1 MANDS
6 SFKIKLDYKQPV
18 KEAIKYM
25 ESALTRADL
34 SANINTDEFDSLKKE
49 VAELKKSIIA
59 ISETSVST
67 DVFEKYKKSAK
78 NSIDYIRRQ
87 FNDLSDQI
95 DATVN
100 VKLKNALGLIE
111 QGISASSKQAN
122 KSQNEQSVNI
132 KSEIPTEN
140 VSSEIV
146 EYKQLESELNVL
158 QSRYD
163 NLRTAIEVYQDQ
175 IKKYSSSKLI
185 TELKDQSNCY
195 DELYQKVLRFQEQQ
209 KEEST
214 DSPQYVQITSELK
227 DLDPQ
232 LEETAAKV
240 QILSNKLVDMGS
252 SNKGINSFVN
262 SDEFYDLT
270 SVIDADFDDFDEIL
284 KKYENKISEFKNKLA
299 TLKNAIHEKTASN
312 VNEFK
317 SNTSD
322 TVEVN
327 VTPIVDQNFN
337 SKLQEQANKTDPI
350 NISVSPII
358 DQNFKSKLQEQVDQA
373 NISIEVDVVPKIS
386 ENYTE
391 KLKEATNKI
400 TVDHQENSE
409 ANISN
414 ELDINNEINQFS
426 NLKSSIDAV
435 RTSIQDKN
443 EELRNEISIA
453 TQNIP
458 DESRIFNDLKQS
470 IQDVQS
476 AIEKKTAAIL
486 AETEQSVQALNEEK
500 AAFTDIGDAA
510 TKSIKKI
517 KFPSAKSLND
527 LLKALDNLKK
537 KLDQLN
543 DPNGENSFIN
553 QLAGLKVTKIQ
564 VKNLSDLGDVL
575 KELKEKI
582 DALNADNNPSSF
594 LNDIS
599 SIVRH
604 TKELEHIVQI
614 LNKSGK
620 SGVKI
625 EDPELT
631 SAYKQLKDNLTIILN
646 LKKKLGQTD
655 DSAAQAAIRAK
666 IDSYDSQNRQLRE
679 QIKLSKSVNEEKHN
693 EIVNLGKQIGL
704 QNQLNSA
711 RESENRRKNYQSSQT
726 NEFQTNYKQLY
737 DNLSE
742 IKSLEKQFGRT
753 TDQNERATISS
764 SIQQYENQNKVLKQ
778 NISTLLSR
786 NSALKSSTSIEQ
798 NKITILEQEIAT
810 TRQLNQ
816 IADTNRQQAQADQ
829 AKDLQ
834 NNLNEVNQIL
844 QEDSQEWKRAM
855 DILTDNSYFKEARNG
870 AQSYLDILEN
880 VVSIT
885 RSLRT
890 DDATGKKYVSYQ
902 YKDTNGSSIT
912 TGANGNLEIE
922 KKNIYSL
929 TNAYKVLTSAV
940 ELYDKESKKP
950 TGNTT
955 KYKNIIAELKQLANE
970 YKSTVGKDGFKIS
983 SKADVDLVITLA
995 AKAKELVTDF
1005 KGLSAAEKK
1014 VTDTSIDK
1022 FLNKIYTFMGQ
1033 NTKAAKAFQTELEA
1047 LIGKTKTL
1055 GSDANINGD
1064 GGLMDQFMKIKN
1076 EAERAGLTND
1086 SFLDSFAKQANYT
1099 ASSFLAQYLSV
1110 QDVIR
1115 YAQNAIQT
1123 INDLDYA
1130 LLDLSKT
1137 AKMSEA
1143 QLNEFYYSA
1152 NESAIKLGTSTEN
1165 IINLASSWSRLGY
1178 GTNEEATK
1186 LAELTAKF
1194 AAVSPGMSTEEASKG
1209 MISIMKAW
1217 QDRINAENMETEV
1230 LDKIN
1235 VLGNKFALDN
1245 NDVIEGMQKCSA
1257 ALSAMGT
1264 SYTDAFALFTGAEEV
1279 MQDADKVGNGLKS
1292 VAMRIRGYSEDVES
1306 GEYVID
1312 DSLKNISGDLID
1324 LTKIAGKLPQGIS
1337 VYTEDTK
1344 DLPEAEKKYKS
1355 LVEYFREIH
1364 KYWDDFSETQQTEL
1378 LQKLFAKTQASVG
1391 ASLIKNW
1398 DAVEKSLVEM
1408 ENSAGSA
1415 DAEMSKAEQTISYKL
1430 NALKETW
1437 VGFLQ
1442 EMANRNAI
1450 KGIIDGLTTISQ
1462 GFTSLGGIGVAG
1474 VLAGITAALIKL
1486 NTTTTESGKKV
1497 VSFGKIIRSF
1507 LGTDVLRT
1515 KYLDDYAKTLST
1527 SNVST
1532 IQSIINTVNLNKAE
1546 KEELIT
1552 KAGLN
1557 VATEAQLTT
1566 TEQQTAAQALQK
1578 ITQVDQTVTEQ
1589 TLTAAK
1595 LEEAFANGT
1604 VTQSEA
1610 DLIKKRYLSIDATKN
1625 EHTSLLSLIKA
1636 HPVLTVAIVGT
1647 TIAAAAFINELKKE
1661 STHIEDI
1668 RSKVEDLTSS
1678 YQTNLSTVKENAS
1691 DAKDLYAEY
1700 SKLAKGVDSL
1710 GNNKS
1715 LSDSNFD
1722 RYNELTDQLA
1732 EKMPGLVTGWTNQN
1746 HAILKCK
1753 DSVEAL
1759 NAEIDKQNLD
1769 AYRKILIGDDGNGA
1783 KDIVENY
1790 QNVVNGYDG
1799 KFLGHIKGASEKEND
1814 LDFVLKKTQE
1824 LQTALDQLKESGN
1837 NIEDF
1842 VKYASSPHLFADN
1855 TFSPILDKINTL
1867 KYLMKNSGLNTDGL
1881 KINFDTIQ
1889 SWNDLDAAI
1898 YDVQSDINSEKTD
1911 LSTQVDEAVSGV
1923 QQLADAY
1930 LHLYNKDGK
1939 TFYDLSDDMAAS
1951 VSYMIQSLDE
1961 DVLNQFGVNTKADVQ
1976 KIVNTMVET
1985 MLNDPTLGNA
1995 IVQLFT
2001 LDQSQSVEAA
2011 RATAEPYLD
2020 ALNKAFKK
2028 GDIPQT
2034 LYDLIVGNL
2043 DWIDDVESKLNGAI
2057 AGALSGDIDTEQ
2069 AKLNSIKQE
2078 ATENEKTG
2086 FKDAQL
2092 HNETLANDQ
2101 KKINDLTQEQLEIE
2115 KQINVA
2121 KAERQAKYSS
2131 SDMMGNVDLNN
2142 RPVVSGINM
2151 SAAGLEGDADSY
2163 STVYTYTK
2171 PFDNPIDG
2179 NPWIVQFTPILP
2191 DGTVMTED
2199 SCYEYIHDLIN
2210 KASSKEDM
2218 MSMDNPENGGKGIFM
2233 GVFDSYTDETGKTK
2247 SLNWNNVDQG
2257 YKQYNQEAI
2266 ARHDNQA
2273 SIYDNEGELVQQQV
2287 KNQKALSE
2295 AQEKYQNDLKQ
2306 SGNASDYYSQ
2316 KIEEQQKKTSNL
2328 SQAEKTLTN
2337 YMNKLDTAQAQQDFA
2352 TYLNSLGKTIST
2364 AAEAKAAIRGF
2375 KVEAQNSGNSF
2386 DISGLSTA
2394 IESLEKVNTAYQKVA
2409 ENIKDNKTGKDITS
2423 SIKDIEAL
2431 RKEFEDISNTDLNW
2445 GDFDGFEDIERT
2457 LTDGSSS
2464 AKEMQSAFDQLYTT
2478 LAQDKLAAN
2487 DFDES
2492 TQSLVSSQ
2500 LQAAG
2505 ASKESADAWV
2515 AQQVAIHNAK
2525 KAVSDYGINL
2535 QTVTQGD
2542 INELT
2547 TEGSVSQDTAQYLS
2561 LLALQTQLASNTV
2574 FDTEASREQ
2583 LYALAEA
2590 AGIARDEIASVYSQ
2604 SSISKMAGSGADQST
2619 INKIKKQQS
2628 KTVDD
2633 IRKEVENKLQDKINN
2648 IHLAPTTTSTPK
2660 SSGGGGGS
2668 SKSEEKDEYVE
2679 EFEKQYK
2686 ELGELRDN
2694 DKIDEYEY
2702 CQYLRALYEKF
2713 FKDKAKYIE
2722 QYQKYE
2728 SEYLSK
2734 MKSVYENIFS
2744 GLSSKIDDRI
2754 SKLDKQKSKE
2764 TSAVKEQK
2772 TAAVSALKAQK
2783 QAAVNAIEAQIKAL
2797 KEQQK
2802 QLEKQIDIYQGQ
2814 IDAINDANDARERE
2828 IALQKALYDLDKLQ
2842 NQRTNLTYSESQG
2855 MHYESD
2861 LSGIRDA
2868 RESVQDAKDDIEIA
2882 NIQKKIDLLNKEKDL
2897 LDDQIDALNDK
2908 KDAIEDYY
2916 DTLIDETEAYYD
2928 NLITQ
2933 IEAAYEKQTE
2943 NLNNAKE
2950 KLDKIKEYFSD
2961 AQLAAQISEMTGQ
2974 SVNSILDAFQSGDE
2988 KFLDSLQ
2995 LQYAEVIKDMM
3006 SDNQTFL
3013 DSFSQVSNI
3022 DMSGVTGFLEKT
3034 QNAFKGI
3041 ENTNFDVVKDGIK
3054 SVEEAFGS
3062 LDDKIAVSNLF
3073 GANSDFEKTATEAAE
3088 KAGTTFTSS
3097 LSNFF
3102 ESDESA
3108 FGAGKEAAKKVAEGM
3123 TSDGA
3128 KTEVESK
3135 GKEVATTAANSVKTA
3150 ATSDPDVQAANE
3162 EAGKAV
3168 TSGVGKG
3175 MVSDDAKAETDAKG
3189 KEVATAAANSV
3200 KTAAIS
3206 DADVQAASKEAG
3218 KSLTTNIMSGATEGL
3233 SDSDFQDKLQ
3243 AFVDGIAQK
3252 IQEAFSKLDTSNLL
3266 DFSSIFSTVDDAS
3279 EEGQSTSNIFS
3290 QMLQDVQNFAT
3301 EFANIDI
3308 SPVVQ
3313 QFSDLR
3319 DAVVETSQAITGEG
3333 GTSSGSDQTTGTS
3346 IGGKSKKGGKQSS
3359 SSQSN
3364 SGSGGSLA
3372 DAMQA
3377 FGDTSN
3383 EVLGGSGEEGGDDEG
3398 SGVIG
3403 QFTTL
3408 KTKVEEVAAT
3418 LGSGDETG
3426 GGGKSGGKSGGK
3438 GAGAEESGT
3447 LISALQAVGETA
3459 MDEEIGLPKQIEE
3472 WGKVSDGIGQ
3482 CIDALN
3488 DFKNGLNELKS
3499 FTITVEFA
3507 SEFAEAAGTMSNES
3521 GAAHFQGTAFA
3532 RGNAGLQSDQ
3542 RALVGEQGPEMKI
3555 SGNRWSLVGKNGA
3568 EYADLKAGDIIF
3580 SAAQTKELM
3589 KHGKLHSRGRTVGGN
3604 AYADGT
3610 PLGNAIRF
3618 AGSDHSS
3625 TQLAALA
3632 AKLTGTI
3639 GIMTSG
3645 IDSIERAASEL
3656 TKNVSNVTNN
3666 SANQETNVS
3675 IGDIYLQGVNDTDSL
3690 AKAIKS
3696 YLPGAMLQQ
3705 LHKT

>member
-1 MANDS
+1 MATRGS
-6 SFKIKLDYKQPV
+6 AILEAGIKFVLDYDSIKKV
-18 KEAIKYM
+18 SKE
-25 ESALTRADL
+25 SQ
-34 SANINTDEFDSLKKE
+34 
-49 VAELKKSIIA
+49 
-59 ISETSVST
+59 TSVQAVVDKIT
-67 DVFEKYKKSAK
+67 NLK
-78 NSIDYIRRQ
+78 IG
-87 FNDLSDQI
+87 
-95 DATVN
+95 DA
-100 VKLKNALGLIE
+100 LK
-111 QGISASSKQAN
+111 
-122 KSQNEQSVNI
+122 
-132 KSEIPTEN
+132 
-140 VSSEIV
+140 
-146 EYKQLESELNVL
+146 
-158 QSRYD
+158 
-163 NLRTAIEVYQDQ
+163 
-175 IKKYSSSKLI
+175 
-185 TELKDQSNCY
+185 
-195 DELYQKVLRFQEQQ
+195 
-209 KEEST
+209 
-214 DSPQYVQITSELK
+214 
-227 DLDPQ
+227 
-232 LEETAAKV
+232 
-240 QILSNKLVDMGS
+240 
-252 SNKGINSFVN
+252 
-262 SDEFYDLT
+262 
-270 SVIDADFDDFDEIL
+270 
-284 KKYENKISEFKNKLA
+284 
-299 TLKNAIHEKTASN
+299 
-312 VNEFK
+312 
-317 SNTSD
+317 
-322 TVEVN
+322 
-327 VTPIVDQNFN
+327 
-337 SKLQEQANKTDPI
+337 
-350 NISVSPII
+350 
-358 DQNFKSKLQEQVDQA
+358 EQVYDA
-373 NISIEVDVVPKIS
+373 LHSIK
-386 ENYTE
+386 
-391 KLKEATNKI
+391 
-400 TVDHQENSE
+400 
-409 ANISN
+409 N
-414 ELDINNEINQFS
+414 EFS
-426 NLKSSIDAV
+426 NLKLGDINDSFV
-435 RTSIQDKN
+435 REVNSATGIEEQQKAAEKLVDTVNLLKTATSGYTLNIFESLDSEKIQKLIKLTKDLVTAQTDVQKASAKAQIN
-443 EELRNEISIA
+443 DIIS
-453 TQNIP
+453 P
-458 DESRIFNDLKQS
+458 LLKQYS
-470 IQDVQS
+470 EAEQIYQKIKKMGINDVADRLFS
-476 AIEKKTAAIL
+476 L
-486 AETEQSVQALNEEK
+486 
-500 AAFTDIGDAA
+500 GDR
-510 TKSIKKI
+510 TKSGTLETTYLREAIPLLEKY
-517 KFPSAKSLND
+517 FA
-527 LLKALDNLKK
+527 LLK
-537 KLDQLN
+537 Q
-543 DPNGENSFIN
+543 GES
-553 QLAGLKVTKIQ
+553 V
-564 VKNLSDLGDVL
+564 D
-575 KELKEKI
+575 
-582 DALNADNNPSSF
+582 
-594 LNDIS
+594 
-599 SIVRH
+599 
-604 TKELEHIVQI
+604 
-614 LNKSGK
+614 
-620 SGVKI
+620 
-625 EDPELT
+625 
-631 SAYKQLKDNLTIILN
+631 Y
-646 LKKKLGQTD
+646 KKLGLSGIKQSD
-655 DSAAQAAIRAK
+655 FDENFFSLSK
-666 IDSYDSQNRQLRE
+666 YIDERKQ
-679 QIKLSKSVNEEKHN
+679 KLSKSTTDFLNNYNYISQQDLIKSNTTSETPLKIQVEPDFTGFHEKVNDELKKENESSSLQVNVKPVITDSSDLEIKTSLNLDSTKEIVKDIIDQLTKLKQALANVEETLANGFHIKSVSELETEFKTITDSAEQIPKTTSKSFKVASQEFKDYVDKIRQYKEEGGTRGIFEFASNKTDADKIEKQYQKSVEAARKAAEAQKKQQQEISASAEKTN
-693 EIVNLGKQIGL
+693 EIIGSDQIKAL
-704 QNQLNSA
+704 Q
-711 RESENRRKNYQSSQT
+711 ESVAAIKKATEQELKNFT
-726 NEFQTNYKQLY
+726 DINN
-737 DNLSE
+737 
-742 IKSLEKQFGRT
+742 SLEKVISNFEKIKDAFSSNVSFNGFSDQLTEIAMDIESLNTKLNLKEVFKGLRISQT
-753 TDQNERATISS
+753 TIKNIKDLGPALAALNKQIDQLQLNGNSSAFVKQITELMKQGEALKSLATVLNAYEGGANKLNYKGGDVDAYKEAKEILTQLIVLEKQRKTATGETATEIDKTIAEYSDPEALNSMTKQINASKILTDAQKTEIELLQKKLAIETISS
-764 SIQQYENQNKVLKQ
+764 DQYIQEQASATEKNNQALEDTVKAMSDV
-778 NISTLLSR
+778 T
-786 NSALKSSTSIEQ
+786 SA
-798 NKITILEQEIAT
+798 
-810 TRQLNQ
+810 
-816 IADTNRQQAQADQ
+816 
-829 AKDLQ
+829 AKDTADSLEKATSSAENLKGAITDIKKVTKTTTV
-834 NNLNEVNQIL
+834 NNSGVVNSKYGYQTESGSITL
-844 QEDSQEWKRAM
+844 DGDGNFKSTRKTIVDVTGALTDYDNAIKIVQDSQTASE
-855 DILTDNSYFKEARNG
+855 NSTKEFCNNYKLLVVYMYQAAEAFHNFYEENKNNPEQLGSDKFQKLASDLKEAKTAVDDLKEAEKGASENSRSKLVNSIYDWIDKNG
-870 AQSYLDILEN
+870 K
-880 VVSIT
+880 
-885 RSLRT
+885 
-890 DDATGKKYVSYQ
+890 G
-902 YKDTNGSSIT
+902 
-912 TGANGNLEIE
+912 
-922 KKNIYSL
+922 YSVFK
-929 TNAYKVLTSAV
+929 TQIDGIVKT
-940 ELYDKESKKP
+940 
-950 TGNTT
+950 
-955 KYKNIIAELKQLANE
+955 IAELGPSANLE
-970 YKSTVGKDGFKIS
+970 ELQTQFLNIS
-983 SKADVDLVITLA
+983 SAINKA
-995 AKAKELVTDF
+995 
-1005 KGLSAAEKK
+1005 GLSGK
-1014 VTDTSIDK
+1014 
-1022 FLNKIYTFMGQ
+1022 TFGQ
-1033 NTKAAKAFQTELEA
+1033 QVLDQVVSKAA
-1047 LIGKTKTL
+1047 
-1055 GSDANINGD
+1055 
-1064 GGLMDQFMKIKN
+1064 
-1076 EAERAGLTND
+1076 
-1086 SFLDSFAKQANYT
+1086 SFVT
-1099 ASSFLAQYLSV
+1099 TFLSI

-1115 YAQNAIQT
+1115 YTQQAFQT
-1123 INDLDYA
+1123 INELDYA
-1130 LLDLSKT
+1130 LVDLSKT
-1137 AKMSEA
+1137 ANMSTS
-1143 QLNEFYYSA
+1143 QLNDFYLSSSDVAKQMGVTTKEIIDQASA
-1152 NESAIKLGTSTEN
+1152 WA
-1165 IINLASSWSRLGY
+1165 RLGY
-1178 GTNEEATK
+1178 NTNEAATTMAQ
-1186 LAELTAKF
+1186 LSSQF
-1194 AAVSPGMSTEEASKG
+1194 ASISPGMSTDTAQEGLVSV
-1209 MISIMKAW
+1209 MKAW
-1217 QDRINAENMETEV
+1217 NIDVDDVKREIMDNINTLGNNFAENNEDIITGME
-1230 LDKIN
+1230 K
-1235 VLGNKFALDN
+1235 A
-1245 NDVIEGMQKCSA
+1245 SA
-1257 ALSAMGT
+1257 ALAATGT
-1264 SYTDAFALFTGAEEV
+1264 SYKDAFALFTGGQEIIQNAES
-1279 MQDADKVGNGLKS
+1279 MGTALRTIS
-1292 VAMRIRGYSEDVES
+1292 LRIHGYSEES
-1306 GEYVID
+1306 TDDNLQLD
-1312 DSLKNISGDLID
+1312 DSLKTLNGDLID
-1324 LTKIAGKLPQGIS
+1324 LTKTASNPQGIS
-1337 VYTEDTK
+1337 TFTDETKNLADESKKEFKPLIEYLGELSDAWDTFGDK
-1344 DLPEAEKKYKS
+1344 QKS
-1355 LVEYFREIH
+1355 
-1364 KYWDDFSETQQTEL
+1364 DL
-1378 LQKLFAKTQASVG
+1378 LQALFGKNRSSQGAAIITNFDQVR
-1391 ASLIKNW
+1391 ASLEAM
-1398 DAVEKSLVEM
+1398 DSAAGSSDREM
-1408 ENSAGSA
+1408 EKIEGSI
-1415 DAEMSKAEQTISYKL
+1415 DYKV
-1430 NALKETW
+1430 NALKQTW
-1437 VGFLQ
+1437 IGFLQ
-1442 EMANRNAI
+1442 VMADRDAI
-1450 KGIIDGLTTISQ
+1450 KAVIDLLTKLSELLTK
-1462 GFTSLGGIGVAG
+1462 
-1474 VLAGITAALIKL
+1474 VLETP
-1486 NTTTTESGKKV
+1486 
-1497 VSFGKIIRSF
+1497 
-1507 LGTDVLRT
+1507 
-1515 KYLDDYAKTLST
+1515 
-1527 SNVST
+1527 
-1532 IQSIINTVNLNKAE
+1532 
-1546 KEELIT
+1546 
-1552 KAGLN
+1552 GLN
-1557 VATEAQLTT
+1557 VGVVAGTAVGFVKLASALRSAVNPAMVLKKAMDGAFGTNTTKEIKDTITAVDSVIKKMREAEAAKAAELNAPQNAKTVTKIFGANEQVLTTVDTANTAANTEANLANAASNEQKAASEAKDTAAKQGNIAATEVDNATTDKNTKANEANDTAQKSVLKTILSLVK
-1566 TEQQTAAQALQK
+1566 AHPL
-1578 ITQVDQTVTEQ
+1578 
-1589 TLTAAK
+1589 LTAA
-1595 LEEAFANGT
+1595 
-1604 VTQSEA
+1604 
-1610 DLIKKRYLSIDATKN
+1610 
-1625 EHTSLLSLIKA
+1625 
-1636 HPVLTVAIVGT
+1636 
-1647 TIAAAAFINELKKE
+1647 IAAAAVGVTAFIVKLKNEA
-1661 STHIEDI
+1661 THIDDV
-1668 RSKVEDLTSS
+1668 RSKVKDLTES
-1678 YQTNLSTVKENAS
+1678 YQTNLSTVKTNTS

-1746 HAILKCK
+1746 HAILECK

-1769 AYRKILIGDDGNGA
+1769 AYRKILIGDDGSGA

-1790 QNVVNGYDG
+1790 QNAVNGYDG

-3034 QNAFKGI
+3034 QDAFKGI

-3266 DFSSIFSTVDDAS
+3266 DFSSMFSTVDDAS
-3279 EEGQSTSNIFS
+3279 KEGQSTSNIFS

-3346 IGGKSKKGGKQSS
+3346 TGGKSKKGGKQSS

-3625 TQLAALA
+3625 AQLAALA

>member
-1 MANDS
+1 MDS
-6 SFKIKLDYKQPV
+6 AAGSSDREMEKI
-18 KEAIKYM
+18 EG
-25 ESALTRADL
+25 
-34 SANINTDEFDSLKKE
+34 
-49 VAELKKSIIA
+49 
-59 ISETSVST
+59 
-67 DVFEKYKKSAK
+67 
-78 NSIDYIRRQ
+78 SIDYKVNALKQTWIGFLQVMADRDAIKAVI
-87 FNDLSDQI
+87 DLLTKLSELLTKVLETPGLNVGVVAGTAVGFVKLASALRSAVNPAMVLKKAMDGTFGTNTTKEIKDTITAVDSAIKKMREAEAVKAAKLNAPQNAKTATKIFGANGQVI
-95 DATVN
+95 DVVDTVN
-100 VKLKNALGLIE
+100 TEANTAANLKNAASNEQKAASEAKDTAAKQGNIAATEVDNATTDKNTKANEANDTAQKSVLKTILSLVKAHPLLTAAIAAAAVGVTAFIVKLKNEATHIDDVR
-111 QGISASSKQAN
+111 A
-122 KSQNEQSVNI
+122 
-132 KSEIPTEN
+132 
-140 VSSEIV
+140 
-146 EYKQLESELNVL
+146 
-158 QSRYD
+158 
-163 NLRTAIEVYQDQ
+163 
-175 IKKYSSSKLI
+175 
-185 TELKDQSNCY
+185 
-195 DELYQKVLRFQEQQ
+195 KV
-209 KEEST
+209 
-214 DSPQYVQITSELK
+214 K
-227 DLDPQ
+227 DL
-232 LEETAAKV
+232 
-240 QILSNKLVDMGS
+240 
-252 SNKGINSFVN
+252 
-262 SDEFYDLT
+262 
-270 SVIDADFDDFDEIL
+270 
-284 KKYENKISEFKNKLA
+284 
-299 TLKNAIHEKTASN
+299 
-312 VNEFK
+312 
-317 SNTSD
+317 
-322 TVEVN
+322 
-327 VTPIVDQNFN
+327 
-337 SKLQEQANKTDPI
+337 
-350 NISVSPII
+350 
-358 DQNFKSKLQEQVDQA
+358 
-373 NISIEVDVVPKIS
+373 
-386 ENYTE
+386 TE
-391 KLKEATNKI
+391 
-400 TVDHQENSE
+400 
-409 ANISN
+409 
-414 ELDINNEINQFS
+414 
-426 NLKSSIDAV
+426 
-435 RTSIQDKN
+435 
-443 EELRNEISIA
+443 
-453 TQNIP
+453 
-458 DESRIFNDLKQS
+458 
-470 IQDVQS
+470 
-476 AIEKKTAAIL
+476 
-486 AETEQSVQALNEEK
+486 
-500 AAFTDIGDAA
+500 
-510 TKSIKKI
+510 
-517 KFPSAKSLND
+517 
-527 LLKALDNLKK
+527 
-537 KLDQLN
+537 
-543 DPNGENSFIN
+543 
-553 QLAGLKVTKIQ
+553 
-564 VKNLSDLGDVL
+564 
-575 KELKEKI
+575 
-582 DALNADNNPSSF
+582 
-594 LNDIS
+594 
-599 SIVRH
+599 
-604 TKELEHIVQI
+604 
-614 LNKSGK
+614 
-620 SGVKI
+620 
-625 EDPELT
+625 
-631 SAYKQLKDNLTIILN
+631 
-646 LKKKLGQTD
+646 
-655 DSAAQAAIRAK
+655 
-666 IDSYDSQNRQLRE
+666 
-679 QIKLSKSVNEEKHN
+679 
-693 EIVNLGKQIGL
+693 
-704 QNQLNSA
+704 
-711 RESENRRKNYQSSQT
+711 
-726 NEFQTNYKQLY
+726 
-737 DNLSE
+737 
-742 IKSLEKQFGRT
+742 
-753 TDQNERATISS
+753 
-764 SIQQYENQNKVLKQ
+764 
-778 NISTLLSR
+778 
-786 NSALKSSTSIEQ
+786 
-798 NKITILEQEIAT
+798 
-810 TRQLNQ
+810 
-816 IADTNRQQAQADQ
+816 
-829 AKDLQ
+829 
-834 NNLNEVNQIL
+834 
-844 QEDSQEWKRAM
+844 
-855 DILTDNSYFKEARNG
+855 
-870 AQSYLDILEN
+870 
-880 VVSIT
+880 
-885 RSLRT
+885 
-890 DDATGKKYVSYQ
+890 
-902 YKDTNGSSIT
+902 
-912 TGANGNLEIE
+912 
-922 KKNIYSL
+922 
-929 TNAYKVLTSAV
+929 
-940 ELYDKESKKP
+940 
-950 TGNTT
+950 
-955 KYKNIIAELKQLANE
+955 
-970 YKSTVGKDGFKIS
+970 
-983 SKADVDLVITLA
+983 
-995 AKAKELVTDF
+995 
-1005 KGLSAAEKK
+1005 
-1014 VTDTSIDK
+1014 
-1022 FLNKIYTFMGQ
+1022 
-1033 NTKAAKAFQTELEA
+1033 
-1047 LIGKTKTL
+1047 
-1055 GSDANINGD
+1055 
-1064 GGLMDQFMKIKN
+1064 
-1076 EAERAGLTND
+1076 
-1086 SFLDSFAKQANYT
+1086 
-1099 ASSFLAQYLSV
+1099 
-1110 QDVIR
+1110 
-1115 YAQNAIQT
+1115 
-1123 INDLDYA
+1123 
-1130 LLDLSKT
+1130 
-1137 AKMSEA
+1137 
-1143 QLNEFYYSA
+1143 
-1152 NESAIKLGTSTEN
+1152 
-1165 IINLASSWSRLGY
+1165 
-1178 GTNEEATK
+1178 
-1186 LAELTAKF
+1186 
-1194 AAVSPGMSTEEASKG
+1194 
-1209 MISIMKAW
+1209 
-1217 QDRINAENMETEV
+1217 
-1230 LDKIN
+1230 
-1235 VLGNKFALDN
+1235 
-1245 NDVIEGMQKCSA
+1245 
-1257 ALSAMGT
+1257 
-1264 SYTDAFALFTGAEEV
+1264 
-1279 MQDADKVGNGLKS
+1279 
-1292 VAMRIRGYSEDVES
+1292 
-1306 GEYVID
+1306 
-1312 DSLKNISGDLID
+1312 
-1324 LTKIAGKLPQGIS
+1324 
-1337 VYTEDTK
+1337 
-1344 DLPEAEKKYKS
+1344 
-1355 LVEYFREIH
+1355 
-1364 KYWDDFSETQQTEL
+1364 
-1378 LQKLFAKTQASVG
+1378 
-1391 ASLIKNW
+1391 
-1398 DAVEKSLVEM
+1398 
-1408 ENSAGSA
+1408 
-1415 DAEMSKAEQTISYKL
+1415 
-1430 NALKETW
+1430 
-1437 VGFLQ
+1437 
-1442 EMANRNAI
+1442 
-1450 KGIIDGLTTISQ
+1450 
-1462 GFTSLGGIGVAG
+1462 
-1474 VLAGITAALIKL
+1474 
-1486 NTTTTESGKKV
+1486 
-1497 VSFGKIIRSF
+1497 
-1507 LGTDVLRT
+1507 
-1515 KYLDDYAKTLST
+1515 
-1527 SNVST
+1527 
-1532 IQSIINTVNLNKAE
+1532 
-1546 KEELIT
+1546 
-1552 KAGLN
+1552 
-1557 VATEAQLTT
+1557 
-1566 TEQQTAAQALQK
+1566 
-1578 ITQVDQTVTEQ
+1578 
-1589 TLTAAK
+1589 
-1595 LEEAFANGT
+1595 
-1604 VTQSEA
+1604 
-1610 DLIKKRYLSIDATKN
+1610 
-1625 EHTSLLSLIKA
+1625 
-1636 HPVLTVAIVGT
+1636 
-1647 TIAAAAFINELKKE
+1647 
-1661 STHIEDI
+1661 
-1668 RSKVEDLTSS
+1668 S
-1678 YQTNLSTVKENAS
+1678 YQTNLSTVKTNTS
-1691 DAKDLYAEY
+1691 DVKDLYAEY

-1746 HAILKCK
+1746 HAILECK

-1769 AYRKILIGDDGNGA
+1769 AYRKILIGDDGSGA
-1783 KDIVENY
+1783 KEIIENY
-1790 QNVVNGYDG
+1790 QNTVNGYDS
-1799 KFLGHIKGASEKEND
+1799 KWLGHIKGATEKEND
-1814 LDFVLKKTQE
+1814 LDFVLKKTQDLQNAFNE
-1824 LQTALDQLKESGN
+1824 LSKSGTK
-1837 NIEDF
+1837 IEDF
-1842 VKYASSPHLFADN
+1842 VKYASSAHFVADD
-1855 TFSPILDKINTL
+1855 TFGPVLDQINTL
-1867 KYLMKNSGLNTDGL
+1867 KYLMKNSGLDTDGL
-1881 KINFDTIQ
+1881 KINANTIQ
-1889 SWNDLDAAI
+1889 SWNDLANAI
-1898 YDVQSDINSEKTD
+1898 YNVQTDINSSKTD
-1911 LSTQVDEAVSGV
+1911 LNAQVDEAVSGI

-1930 LHLYNKDGK
+1930 LHLYDKDGK
-1939 TFYDLSDDMAAS
+1939 SFYDLSDNMVAS
-1951 VSYMIQSLDE
+1951 ISSMIQSLDE
-1961 DVLNQFGVNTKADVQ
+1961 DTIKQLGINTKGDVQ
-1976 KIVNTMVET
+1976 EIVNDMVSL
-1985 MLNDPTLGNA
+1985 MLNNPAVGNA

-2001 LDQSQSVEAA
+2001 LTKDQSLQAAEATVA
-2011 RATAEPYLD
+2011 PYLD
-2020 ALNKAFKK
+2020 ALKIALKK
-2028 GDIPQT
+2028 GAISQE
-2034 LYDLIVGNL
+2034 LYDLIVGNIN
-2043 DWIDDVESKLNGAI
+2043 WIDEEKNAANSAVDKVTGASVERSKLSGMETQRHYASNDGADTSALDDQI
-2057 AGALSGDIDTEQ
+2057 AKQQKVADSAEE
-2069 AKLNSIKQE
+2069 AKNIILN
-2078 ATENEKTG
+2078 AY
-2086 FKDAQL
+2086 
-2092 HNETLANDQ
+2092 
-2101 KKINDLTQEQLEIE
+2101 EQLGTD
-2115 KQINVA
+2115 
-2121 KAERQAKYSS
+2121 AERQNFLDGLNAEKDGILANAAAAQKY
-2131 SDMMGNVDLNN
+2131 VD
-2142 RPVVSGINM
+2142 
-2151 SAAGLEGDADSY
+2151 
-2163 STVYTYTK
+2163 T
-2171 PFDNPIDG
+2171 
-2179 NPWIVQFTPILP
+2179 
-2191 DGTVMTED
+2191 
-2199 SCYEYIHDLIN
+2199 IN
-2210 KASSKEDM
+2210 KASSAN
-2218 MSMDNPENGGKGIFM
+2218 SNGSFNM
-2233 GVFDSYTDETGKTK
+2233 TDF
-2247 SLNWNNVDQG
+2247 SS
-2257 YKQYNQEAI
+2257 AI
-2266 ARHDNQA
+2266 D
-2273 SIYDNEGELVQQQV
+2273 G
-2287 KNQKALSE
+2287 
-2295 AQEKYQNDLKQ
+2295 
-2306 SGNASDYYSQ
+2306 
-2316 KIEEQQKKTSNL
+2316 
-2328 SQAEKTLTN
+2328 
-2337 YMNKLDTAQAQQDFA
+2337 
-2352 TYLNSLGKTIST
+2352 
-2364 AAEAKAAIRGF
+2364 
-2375 KVEAQNSGNSF
+2375 
-2386 DISGLSTA
+2386 
-2394 IESLEKVNTAYQKVA
+2394 LEKINSAYQKVA
-2409 ENIKDNKTGKDITS
+2409 ENIKKNKVGADITS

-2431 RKEFEDISNTDLNW
+2431 RAEFKDLDDSTLDW
-2445 GDFDGFEDIERT
+2445 GNFKNFDDIERV
-2457 LTDGSSS
+2457 LTDSSSS
-2464 AKEMQSAFDQLYTT
+2464 AKEMQDAFDQLGTT
-2478 LAQDKLAAN
+2478 LLNAKMAA
-2487 DFDES
+2487 DDYSEAS
-2492 TQSLVSSQ
+2492 ATMVSQQ
-2500 LQAAG
+2500 LQQAG
-2505 ASKESADAWV
+2505 ITKESADAFV
-2515 AQQVAIHNAK
+2515 NYQAALGQSK
-2525 KAVSDYGINL
+2525 
-2535 QTVTQGD
+2535 
-2542 INELT
+2542 
-2547 TEGSVSQDTAQYLS
+2547 QYLEES
-2561 LLALQTQLASNTV
+2561 GQ
-2574 FDTEASREQ
+2574 D
-2583 LYALAEA
+2583 
-2590 AGIARDEIASVYSQ
+2590 
-2604 SSISKMAGSGADQST
+2604 ISKMTDAQILFNATLSKSKKELVESGKDITGMTDAEIIAMAAEGNQAGATAQQLNVLKIAQYACNAITINTSADIDNLYDLMVQAGATADELNRVAAAKSLMAT
-2619 INKIKKQQS
+2619 SESYANKIKSAKSDVEAARYEKLSQQNAQRAQALTS
-2628 KTVDD
+2628 KATNDY
-2633 IRKEVENKLQDKINN
+2633 INN
-2648 IHLAPTTTSTPK
+2648 YKEEHPLQQGLGNASSSK
-2660 SSGGGGGS
+2660 NSGGGGGS

-3625 TQLAALA
+3625 AQLAALA